1 MRSRC
6 WALRG
11 AASRLSTLV
20 SGQAGVNVSTARAE
34 LERFVRT
41 APPPRVRWLLSE
53 LASDHAGETGA
64 VYIYRGAQAALGM
77 HSDDNTARAFVK
89 QHLATEAQHLEYFD
103 ALLAQQHRSSLLPA
117 WRAAGFA
124 LGWLPTTVGGSRWLY
139 ATVEAVETFVEE
151 HYAQQTADADLRMQC
166 PELVALMERCA
177 EDEVEHKLDAAARA
191 GGIGGTAV
199 GKAWAALVGGGS
211 AAAVALARRL

>member
-1 MRSRC
+1 MRSRY
-6 WALRG
+6 WALRC

-20 SGQAGVNVSTARAE
+20 SGQAGVNVTTARSE
-34 LERFVRT
+34 VERFVRT

-64 VYIYRGAQAALGM
+64 VYIYRGAQAALGNRG
-77 HSDDNTARAFVK
+77 DDTARAFVR
-89 QHLATEAQHLEYFD
+89 QHLATESQHLEYFD

-151 HYAQQTADADLRMQC
+151 HYAQQTADADLRVQC
-166 PELVALMERCA
+166 PELVALMESCA
-177 EDEVEHKLDAAARA
+177 KDEIEHKLDAASRA
-191 GGIGGTAV
+191 GGIGHTAV

-211 AAAVALARRL
+211 AAAVDLARRL

>member
-1 MRSRC
+1 MRGRC

-11 AASRLSTLV
+11 AVSRLSTLA
-20 SGQAGVNVSTARAE
+20 SGQAVVNVGAARTE
-34 LERFVRT
+34 LERFVAT
-41 APPPRVRWLLSE
+41 APPPRVRWLLAE

-64 VYIYRGAQAALGM
+64 VYIYRGAQAALGVRG
-77 HSDDNTARAFVK
+77 DDTARAFVR

-124 LGWLPTTVGGSRWLY
+124 LGWLPTAVGGSKWLY

-177 EDEVEHKLDAAARA
+177 EEEVEHKRDAASRA

-199 GKAWAALVGGGS
+199 GKAWSALVGGGS